1 MLKNKKLLTIFGVIA
16 AIVLLGGGYFLFAG
30 NSTPEAEQAEEEEM
44 VAQEIS
50 ADEIGL
56 TMDASPD
63 GKKVKFA
70 VEKAEGITSM
80 EYEVTYEADSTAQ
93 ERSEG
98 GEPRVQRG
106 ITGEAAVKSGQSSY
120 ESEWLDLGSC
130 SRNVCKYDSGVS
142 EVNMTLKIVK
152 EDGKTYLAT
161 QTLQL

>member
-1 MLKNKKLLTIFGVIA
+1 MFKDKKIL
-16 AIVLLGGGYFLFAG
+16 AIVGVVVAVALVGGGYFLFAG
-30 NSTPEAEQAEEEEM
+30 KPAPQAEEANEEEM
-44 VAQEIS
+44 MAQEIS
-50 ADEIGL
+50 AEEIGL
-56 TMDASPD
+56 TMNASPD
-63 GKKVKFA
+63 GKKVNFS

-106 ITGEAAVKSGQSSY
+106 ITGEATLKAGESSY